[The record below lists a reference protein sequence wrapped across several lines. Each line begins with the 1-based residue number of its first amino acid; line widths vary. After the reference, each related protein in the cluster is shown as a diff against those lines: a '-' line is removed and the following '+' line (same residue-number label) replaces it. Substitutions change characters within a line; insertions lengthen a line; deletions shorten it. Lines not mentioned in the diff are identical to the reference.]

1 MKRHPEAEP
10 GGRRLLAP
18 VQITHT
24 NVPYSLKLYEKEDI
38 SLEIRVAQRAT
49 SIKPSPT
56 LAVTAKAAEL
66 KAAGRDIIALSA
78 GEPDFDTPAH
88 IKEAAIKAIRDG
100 KTKYTA
106 AGGMPELKRAVADK
120 FQRENDLAYDPDQIL
135 VSCGAKHSIYN
146 LMQALLNPGDE
157 VIIPSPYWVSYP
169 DMAKLAGAEPV
180 VIRAGIK
187 NRFKITPKQLG
198 RFITDKT
205 RLLIIN
211 SPSNPTGVS
220 YTGAELTEIAAV
232 LVEYPDIVIL
242 TDDIYE
248 HILWGQDGFLNI
260 VNVCPELGNRTVVV
274 NGVSK
279 AYSMTGWRIGFLGGP
294 LSLAKA
300 AQKIQSQST
309 SNPSSV
315 SQYAAL
321 AALNGDQSYI
331 RESREVFKQRHDFV
345 HAGLNSIDGVECT
358 ASDGTFYSFP
368 DMQGVIDRLD
378 GIKNDIELGAYLLEQ
393 AEVALVP
400 GSAFGAKGYMRLSY
414 ATSMENLET
423 ALERLKA
430 ALG

>member
-1 MKRHPEAEP
+1 M
-10 GGRRLLAP
+10 
-18 VQITHT
+18 
-24 NVPYSLKLYEKEDI
+24 
-38 SLEIRVAQRAT
+38 EIRVAHRAA

-78 GEPDFDTPAH
+78 GEPDFDTPEH
-88 IKEAAIKAIRDG
+88 IKEAATRAIRDG
-100 KTKYTA
+100 RTKYTA
-106 AGGMPELKRAVADK
+106 AGGMPELKQAVADK
-120 FQRENDLAYDPDQIL
+120 FRRENGLAYEAQQIL

-157 VIIPSPYWVSYP
+157 VIIPAPYWVSYL
-169 DMAKLAGAEPV
+169 DMPKLAGAEPV
-180 VIRAGIK
+180 VVRAGIES
-187 NRFKITPKQLG
+187 RFKITGKQLA
-198 RFITDKT
+198 RSITDKS
-205 RLLIIN
+205 RLLMLN

-220 YTGAELTEIAAV
+220 YSVAELEDIAAA
-232 LVEYPDIVIL
+232 LVEHPDIIIL

-248 HILWGQDGFLNI
+248 HILWGQDDFKNI
-260 VNVCPELGNRTVVV
+260 VNVCPELAGRTVVV

-279 AYSMTGWRIGFLGGP
+279 AYSMTGWRIGYLGGP
-294 LSLAKA
+294 ASLVKA

-315 SQYAAL
+315 SQYAAV
-321 AALNGDQSYI
+321 AALNGDQTYI
-331 RESREVFKQRHDFV
+331 RESTAIFKQRHDFV
-345 HAGLNSIDGVECT
+345 LAGLNSIDGVECT

-368 DMQGVIDRLD
+368 NMQGVIDRLD
-378 GIKNDIELGAYLLEQ
+378 GINNDVELGEFLLEQ

-423 ALERLKA
+423 AIQRLKD

>member
-1 MKRHPEAEP
+1 M
-10 GGRRLLAP
+10 
-18 VQITHT
+18 
-24 NVPYSLKLYEKEDI
+24 
-38 SLEIRVAQRAT
+38 EIKVANRAA

-66 KAAGRDIIALSA
+66 RAAGRDIIALSA
-78 GEPDFDTPAH
+78 GEPDFDTPSH
-88 IKEAAIKAIRDG
+88 IKQAAVKAIHDG

-106 AGGMPELKRAVADK
+106 SGGLPELKQAVVDK
-120 FQRENDLAYDPDQIL
+120 FQRENALSYKPEQVL

-146 LMQALLNPGDE
+146 LMQALLNPGEE
-157 VIIPSPYWVSYP
+157 VIIPAPYWVSYP
-169 DMAKLAGAEPV
+169 DMAKLTGAEPV
-180 VIRAGIK
+180 VIKTGLE
-187 NRFKITPKQLG
+187 NRFKITRKQLHG
-198 RFITDKT
+198 AITDKS

-220 YTGAELTEIAAV
+220 YSETELAEIAA
-232 LVEYPDIVIL
+232 LLTEHPEIIIL

-248 HILWGQDGFLNI
+248 HILWGQSGFKNI
-260 VNVCPELGNRTVVV
+260 VNVCPELYDRTVVV

-279 AYSMTGWRIGFLGGP
+279 AYSMTGWRIGYLGGP
-294 LSLAKA
+294 LPLVKA

-309 SNPSSV
+309 SNASSI
-315 SQYAAL
+315 SQYAAI
-321 AALNGDQSYI
+321 AALTGDQTYI
-331 RESREVFKQRHDFV
+331 NESMAIFKQRHDFV

-368 DMQGVIDRLD
+368 NMQGVIDKLD
-378 GIKNDIELGAYLLEQ
+378 GINNDIELGEYLLEQ

-414 ATSMENLET
+414 ATSIENLET
-423 ALERLKA
+423 AIERLKD

>member
-1 MKRHPEAEP
+1 M
-10 GGRRLLAP
+10 
-18 VQITHT
+18 
-24 NVPYSLKLYEKEDI
+24 
-38 SLEIRVAQRAT
+38 EIRVANRAA

-66 KAAGRDIIALSA
+66 RAAGRDIIALSA
-78 GEPDFDTPAH
+78 GEPDFDTPSH
-88 IKEAAIKAIRDG
+88 IKQAAIKAIHDG

-106 AGGMPELKRAVADK
+106 AGGLPELKQAVVDK
-120 FQRENDLAYDPDQIL
+120 FQRENALSYKPEQVL

-157 VIIPSPYWVSYP
+157 VIIPAPYWVSYP
-169 DMAKLAGAEPV
+169 DMAKLTGAEPV
-180 VIRAGIK
+180 VIKTGLE
-187 NRFKITPKQLG
+187 NRFKITRKQLHG
-198 RFITDKT
+198 AITDKS
-205 RLLIIN
+205 RLFMIN

-220 YTGAELTEIAAV
+220 YSGTELAEIAAV
-232 LVEYPDIVIL
+232 LTEHPEIIIL

-248 HILWGQDGFLNI
+248 HILWGQSGFKNI
-260 VNVCPELGNRTVVV
+260 VNVCPELYDRTVVV

-279 AYSMTGWRIGFLGGP
+279 AYSMTGWRIGYLGGP
-294 LSLAKA
+294 LSLVKA

-309 SNPSSV
+309 SNPSSI
-315 SQYAAL
+315 SQYAAI
-321 AALNGDQSYI
+321 AALNGDQTYI
-331 RESREVFKQRHDFV
+331 NKSMAIFKQRHDFV

-368 DMQGVIDRLD
+368 NMQGVIDKLD
-378 GIKNDIELGAYLLEQ
+378 GINNDMELGEYLLEQ

-423 ALERLKA
+423 AIGRLKD
-430 ALG
+430 ALS

>member
-1 MKRHPEAEP
+1 M
-10 GGRRLLAP
+10 
-18 VQITHT
+18 
-24 NVPYSLKLYEKEDI
+24 
-38 SLEIRVAQRAT
+38 EIKVANRAA

-66 KAAGRDIIALSA
+66 RAAGRDIIALSA
-78 GEPDFDTPAH
+78 GEPDFDTPSH
-88 IKEAAIKAIRDG
+88 IKQAAVKAIHDG

-106 AGGMPELKRAVADK
+106 SGGLPELKQAVVDK
-120 FQRENDLAYDPDQIL
+120 FQRENALSYKPEQVL

-146 LMQALLNPGDE
+146 LMQALLNPGEE
-157 VIIPSPYWVSYP
+157 VIIPAPYWVSYP
-169 DMAKLAGAEPV
+169 DMAKLTGAEPV
-180 VIRAGIK
+180 VIKTGLE
-187 NRFKITPKQLG
+187 NRFKITRKQLHG
-198 RFITDKT
+198 AITDKS

-220 YTGAELTEIAAV
+220 YSETELAEIAA
-232 LVEYPDIVIL
+232 LLTEHPEIIIL

-248 HILWGQDGFLNI
+248 HILWGQSGFKNI
-260 VNVCPELGNRTVVV
+260 VNVCPELYDRTVVV

-279 AYSMTGWRIGFLGGP
+279 AYSMTGWRIGYLGGP
-294 LSLAKA
+294 LPLVKA

-309 SNPSSV
+309 SNASSI
-315 SQYAAL
+315 SQYAAI
-321 AALNGDQSYI
+321 AALTGDQTYI
-331 RESREVFKQRHDFV
+331 NESMAIFKQRHDFV

-368 DMQGVIDRLD
+368 NMQGVIDKLD
-378 GIKNDIELGAYLLEQ
+378 GINNDIELGEYLLEQ

-423 ALERLKA
+423 AIERLKD

>member
-1 MKRHPEAEP
+1 MENK
-10 GGRRLLAP
+10 
-18 VQITHT
+18 
-24 NVPYSLKLYEKEDI
+24 
-38 SLEIRVAQRAT
+38 VAQRAAN
-49 SIKPSPT
+49 IKPSPT

-78 GEPDFDTPAH
+78 GEPDFDTPEH
-88 IKEAAIKAIRDG
+88 IKEAALKAIRDG

-106 AGGMPELKRAVADK
+106 AGGMPELKQAVADK
-120 FQRENDLAYDPDQIL
+120 FRRENSLVYEPDQIL

-146 LMQALLNPGDE
+146 VMQALLNPGDE

-180 VIRAGIK
+180 AIRAGIGQ
-187 NRFKITPKQLG
+187 RFKITGKQLE
-198 RFITDKT
+198 RSITQNT
-205 RLLIIN
+205 RLVMLN

-220 YTGAELTEIAAV
+220 YSDTELAELAVV
-232 LVEYPDIVIL
+232 LVEHPEIVIL

-248 HILWGQDGFLNI
+248 HVLWGADGFRNI
-260 VNVCPELGNRTVVV
+260 LNVCPELANRTVVV

-279 AYSMTGWRIGFLGGP
+279 AYSMTGWRLGYLGGP
-294 LSLAKA
+294 PALVKA

-321 AALNGDQSYI
+321 AALNGDQTYI
-331 RESREVFKQRHDFV
+331 NESTAIFKQRHDFV
-345 HAGLNSIDGVECT
+345 HAGLNAIDGVECT
-358 ASDGTFYSFP
+358 VSDGTFYSFP
-368 DMQGVIDRLD
+368 NMQGVINKLD
-378 GIKNDIELGAYLLEQ
+378 DISNDIELGEHLLEQ

-414 ATSMENLET
+414 ATSMENLEAAIGRIRD
-423 ALERLKA
+423 ALD
-430 ALG
+430 

>member
-1 MKRHPEAEP
+1 M
-10 GGRRLLAP
+10 
-18 VQITHT
+18 
-24 NVPYSLKLYEKEDI
+24 
-38 SLEIRVAQRAT
+38 EIRVAQRAAN
-49 SIKPSPT
+49 IKPSPT

-88 IKEAAIKAIRDG
+88 IKEAAIRAIHDG

-106 AGGMPELKRAVADK
+106 AGGLPDLKQAVADK
-120 FQRENDLAYDPDQIL
+120 FQRENDLAYEPDQVL

-169 DMAKLAGAEPV
+169 DMVKLAGAEPV
-180 VIRAGIK
+180 AIRAGIS

-198 RFITDKT
+198 RFITDRT
-205 RLLIIN
+205 RLLMIN

-220 YTGAELTEIAAV
+220 YSGTELAEIATV
-232 LVEYPDIVIL
+232 LVEHPDIVIL

-248 HILWGQDGFLNI
+248 HILWGQDGFKNI

-294 LSLAKA
+294 RSLVRA

-321 AALNGDQSYI
+321 AALNGDQGYI
-331 RESREVFKQRHDFV
+331 RESRAIFKQRHDFV
-345 HAGLNSIDGVECT
+345 HAGLNGIDGVECT

-368 DMQGVIDRLD
+368 DMQGVIDKLD
-378 GIKNDIELGAYLLEQ
+378 GIKNDMELGEYLLER

-414 ATSMENLET
+414 ATSMENLE
-423 ALERLKA
+423 AAIDRLGK

>member
-1 MKRHPEAEP
+1 ME
-10 GGRRLLAP
+10 
-18 VQITHT
+18 
-24 NVPYSLKLYEKEDI
+24 N
-38 SLEIRVAQRAT
+38 RVAQRAAN
-49 SIKPSPT
+49 IKPSPT

-78 GEPDFDTPAH
+78 GEPDFDTPEH
-88 IKEAAIKAIRDG
+88 IKEAAVKAIRDG

-106 AGGMPELKRAVADK
+106 AGGMPELKQAVADK
-120 FQRENDLAYDPDQIL
+120 FLRENSLTYGPDQIL

-146 LMQALLNPGDE
+146 VMQALLNPGDE

-180 VIRAGIK
+180 AIRAGIRQ
-187 NRFKITPKQLG
+187 RFKITGKQLE
-198 RFITDKT
+198 RFITGNT
-205 RLLIIN
+205 RLVMLN

-220 YTGAELTEIAAV
+220 YSDTELTELAAV
-232 LVEYPDIVIL
+232 LVEHPEIVVL

-248 HILWGQDGFLNI
+248 HILWGQDGFRNILNA
-260 VNVCPELGNRTVVV
+260 CPELADRTIVV

-279 AYSMTGWRIGFLGGP
+279 AYSMTGWRIGYLGGP
-294 LSLAKA
+294 PALVKA

-321 AALNGDQSYI
+321 AALNGDQTYI
-331 RESREVFKQRHDFV
+331 NQSTAIFKQRHDFV
-345 HAGLNSIDGVECT
+345 HAGLNAINGVECT

-368 DMQGVIDRLD
+368 NMQGVIDRLD
-378 GIKNDIELGAYLLEQ
+378 GIKNDVELGEYLLER

-423 ALERLKA
+423 AIERLRA
-430 ALG
+430 ALD

>member
-1 MKRHPEAEP
+1 M
-10 GGRRLLAP
+10 
-18 VQITHT
+18 
-24 NVPYSLKLYEKEDI
+24 
-38 SLEIRVAQRAT
+38 EIRVANRAA
-49 SIKPSPT
+49 SIRPSPT

-66 KAAGRDIIALSA
+66 RAAGRDIIALSA
-78 GEPDFDTPAH
+78 GEPDFDTPGH
-88 IKEAAIKAIRDG
+88 IKDAAIKAIHDG

-106 AGGMPELKRAVADK
+106 AGGLPELKQAVIDK
-120 FQRENDLAYDPDQIL
+120 FQRENALTYKPGQVL

-146 LMQALLNPGDE
+146 LMQALLNPGEE
-157 VIIPSPYWVSYP
+157 VIIPAPYWVSYP

-180 VIRAGIK
+180 VIKTGLE
-187 NRFKITPKQLG
+187 NRFKITRKQLHG
-198 RFITDKT
+198 AITDKS
-205 RLLIIN
+205 RLFMIN

-220 YTGAELTEIAAV
+220 YSETELAEIAAV
-232 LVEYPDIVIL
+232 LTEHPEIIIL

-248 HILWGQDGFLNI
+248 HILWGQSEFKNI
-260 VNVCPELGNRTVVV
+260 VNVCPELYDRTVVV

-279 AYSMTGWRIGFLGGP
+279 AYSMTGWRIGYLGGP
-294 LSLAKA
+294 LPLVKA

-309 SNPSSV
+309 SNPSSI
-315 SQYAAL
+315 SQYAAI
-321 AALNGDQSYI
+321 AALNGDQTYI
-331 RESREVFKQRHDFV
+331 NESMAIFKQRHDFV

-368 DMQGVIDRLD
+368 NMQGVIDKLD
-378 GIKNDIELGAYLLEQ
+378 GINNDIELGEYLLEQ

>member
-1 MKRHPEAEP
+1 M
-10 GGRRLLAP
+10 
-18 VQITHT
+18 
-24 NVPYSLKLYEKEDI
+24 N
-38 SLEIRVAQRAT
+38 IRVAQRAA

-66 KAAGRDIIALSA
+66 RAAGRDIITLSA
-78 GEPDFDTPAH
+78 GEPDFDTPEH
-88 IKEAAIKAIRDG
+88 IKEAALKAIRDG

-106 AGGMPELKRAVADK
+106 AGGMPELKEAVAHK
-120 FQRENDLAYDPDQIL
+120 FQRENNLNYQPEQIL

-157 VIIPSPYWVSYP
+157 VIIPAPYWVSYP
-169 DMAKLAGAEPV
+169 DMTRLAGAEPV
-180 VIRAGIK
+180 VVRAGIEQ
-187 NRFKITPKQLG
+187 RFKITGKQLECA
-198 RFITDKT
+198 ITDNS

-220 YTGAELTEIAAV
+220 YSDEELADLATVLTER
-232 LVEYPDIVIL
+232 PDIVIL

-248 HILWGQDGFLNI
+248 HVLWGRDSFSNI
-260 VNVCPELGNRTVVV
+260 LNVCPELAARTVVV

-294 LSLAKA
+294 LSLVKQ

-315 SQYAAL
+315 SQHAAL
-321 AALNGDQSYI
+321 EALNGDQTCI
-331 RESREVFKQRHDFV
+331 RESTAVFRQRHDLVFS
-345 HAGLNSIDGVECT
+345 GLNAIQDVECT
-358 ASDGTFYSFP
+358 PSDGTFYSFP

-378 GIKNDIELGAYLLEQ
+378 GIDNDVELGEFLLEQ

-400 GSAFGAKGYMRLSY
+400 GSAFGAKGYLRLSY
-414 ATSMENLET
+414 ATSMENLEI
-423 ALERLKA
+423 AINRLGD

>member
-1 MKRHPEAEP
+1 M
-10 GGRRLLAP
+10 
-18 VQITHT
+18 
-24 NVPYSLKLYEKEDI
+24 
-38 SLEIRVAQRAT
+38 EIKVANRAA

-56 LAVTAKAAEL
+56 LAVTTKAAEL
-66 KAAGRDIIALSA
+66 RAAGRDIIALSA
-78 GEPDFDTPAH
+78 GEPDFDTPSH
-88 IKEAAIKAIRDG
+88 IKEAAVKAIHDG

-106 AGGMPELKRAVADK
+106 AGGLPELKQAVVDK
-120 FQRENDLAYDPDQIL
+120 FQRENALSYKPEQVL

-146 LMQALLNPGDE
+146 LMQALLNPGEE
-157 VIIPSPYWVSYP
+157 VIIPAPYWVSYP

-180 VIRAGIK
+180 VIKTGLES
-187 NRFKITPKQLG
+187 RFKITRKQLHG
-198 RFITDKT
+198 AITDKS

-220 YTGAELTEIAAV
+220 YSETELAEIAA
-232 LVEYPDIVIL
+232 LLTEHPEIIIL

-248 HILWGQDGFLNI
+248 HILWGQSAFKNI
-260 VNVCPELGNRTVVV
+260 VNVCPELYDRTVVV

-279 AYSMTGWRIGFLGGP
+279 AYSMTGWRIGYLGGP
-294 LSLAKA
+294 LPLVKA

-309 SNPSSV
+309 SNPSSI
-315 SQYAAL
+315 SQYAAI
-321 AALNGDQSYI
+321 AALNGDQTYI
-331 RESREVFKQRHDFV
+331 NESMAIFKQRHDFV

-368 DMQGVIDRLD
+368 NMQGVIDKLD
-378 GIKNDIELGAYLLEQ
+378 GINNDMELGEYLLEQ

-414 ATSMENLET
+414 ATSMENLEM
-423 ALERLKA
+423 ALERLKD

>member
-1 MKRHPEAEP
+1 M
-10 GGRRLLAP
+10 
-18 VQITHT
+18 
-24 NVPYSLKLYEKEDI
+24 
-38 SLEIRVAQRAT
+38 EIKVANRAA

-66 KAAGRDIIALSA
+66 RAAGRDIIALSA
-78 GEPDFDTPAH
+78 GEPDFDTPSH
-88 IKEAAIKAIRDG
+88 IKEAAIKAIHDG

-106 AGGMPELKRAVADK
+106 AGGLPEIKQAVVDK
-120 FQRENDLAYDPDQIL
+120 FQRENALSYKPEQVL

-157 VIIPSPYWVSYP
+157 VIIPAPYWVSYP
-169 DMAKLAGAEPV
+169 DMAKLTGAEPV
-180 VIRAGIK
+180 VIKTGLES
-187 NRFKITPKQLG
+187 RFKITRKQLHG
-198 RFITDKT
+198 AITDKS
-205 RLLIIN
+205 RLFIIN

-220 YTGAELTEIAAV
+220 YSETELAEIAGLLTEHPEI
-232 LVEYPDIVIL
+232 IIL

-248 HILWGQDGFLNI
+248 HILWGESEFKNI
-260 VNVCPELGNRTVVV
+260 VNVCPELYDRTVVV

-279 AYSMTGWRIGFLGGP
+279 AYSMTGWRIGYLGGP
-294 LSLAKA
+294 LPLVKA

-309 SNPSSV
+309 SNPSSI
-315 SQYAAL
+315 SQYAAI
-321 AALNGDQSYI
+321 AALNGDQTYI
-331 RESREVFKQRHDFV
+331 NESMAIFKQRHDFV

-368 DMQGVIDRLD
+368 NMQGVIDKLD
-378 GIKNDIELGAYLLEQ
+378 GINNDMELGEYLLEQ

-423 ALERLKA
+423 AIGRLKD

>member
-1 MKRHPEAEP
+1 M
-10 GGRRLLAP
+10 
-18 VQITHT
+18 
-24 NVPYSLKLYEKEDI
+24 
-38 SLEIRVAQRAT
+38 EIRVANRAA

-66 KAAGRDIIALSA
+66 RAAGRDIIALSA
-78 GEPDFDTPAH
+78 GEPDFDTPSH
-88 IKEAAIKAIRDG
+88 IKEAAVKAIHDG

-106 AGGMPELKRAVADK
+106 SGGLPELKQAVVDK
-120 FQRENDLAYDPDQIL
+120 FQRENALSYKPEQVL

-146 LMQALLNPGDE
+146 LMQALLNPGEE
-157 VIIPSPYWVSYP
+157 VIIPAPYWVSYP
-169 DMAKLAGAEPV
+169 DMAKLTGAEPV
-180 VIRAGIK
+180 VIKTGLE
-187 NRFKITPKQLG
+187 NRFKITRKQLHG
-198 RFITDKT
+198 AITDKS

-220 YTGAELTEIAAV
+220 YSETELAEIAA
-232 LVEYPDIVIL
+232 LLTEHPEIIIL

-248 HILWGQDGFLNI
+248 HILWGQSGFKNI
-260 VNVCPELGNRTVVV
+260 VNVCPELYDRTVVV

-279 AYSMTGWRIGFLGGP
+279 AYSMTGWRIGYLGGP
-294 LSLAKA
+294 LSLVKA

-309 SNPSSV
+309 SNASSI
-315 SQYAAL
+315 SQYAAI
-321 AALNGDQSYI
+321 AALNGDQTYI
-331 RESREVFKQRHDFV
+331 NESMAIFKQRHDFV

-368 DMQGVIDRLD
+368 NMQGVIDKLD
-378 GIKNDIELGAYLLEQ
+378 GINNDIELGEYLLEQ

-414 ATSMENLET
+414 ATSMENLEM
-423 ALERLKA
+423 ALERLKD

>member
-1 MKRHPEAEP
+1 M
-10 GGRRLLAP
+10 
-18 VQITHT
+18 
-24 NVPYSLKLYEKEDI
+24 
-38 SLEIRVAQRAT
+38 EIRVAQRAAN
-49 SIKPSPT
+49 IKPSPT

-88 IKEAAIKAIRDG
+88 IKEAAIRAIHDG

-106 AGGMPELKRAVADK
+106 AGGIPDLKQAVADK
-120 FQRENDLAYDPDQIL
+120 FQRENDLAYEADQIL

-169 DMAKLAGAEPV
+169 DMVKLAGAEPV
-180 VIRAGIK
+180 IIRAGIE

-198 RFITDKT
+198 RFITGRT
-205 RLLIIN
+205 RLLMIN

-220 YTGAELTEIAAV
+220 YSGAELAEIANV

-248 HILWGQDGFLNI
+248 HILWGQEGFKNI
-260 VNVCPELGNRTVVV
+260 VNVCPLLAGRTVVV

-279 AYSMTGWRIGFLGGP
+279 AYSMTGWRIGYLGGP
-294 LSLAKA
+294 RSLVRA

-321 AALNGDQSYI
+321 AALNGDQGYI
-331 RESREVFKQRHDFV
+331 RASREVFKQRHDFV

-358 ASDGTFYSFP
+358 AADGTFYSFP

-378 GIKNDIELGAYLLEQ
+378 GIKNDIELGEYLLEK

-414 ATSMENLET
+414 ATSMENLE
-423 ALERLKA
+423 AAIQRLTD

>member
-1 MKRHPEAEP
+1 ME
-10 GGRRLLAP
+10 
-18 VQITHT
+18 
-24 NVPYSLKLYEKEDI
+24 N
-38 SLEIRVAQRAT
+38 RVAQRAAN
-49 SIKPSPT
+49 IKPSPT

-78 GEPDFDTPAH
+78 GEPDFDTPEH
-88 IKEAAIKAIRDG
+88 IKEAAVKAIRDG

-106 AGGMPELKRAVADK
+106 AGGMPELKQAVADK
-120 FQRENDLAYDPDQIL
+120 FRRENNLVYGPDQIL

-146 LMQALLNPGDE
+146 VMQALLNPGDE

-180 VIRAGIK
+180 AVRAGIRQ
-187 NRFKITPKQLG
+187 RFKITGKQLE
-198 RFITDKT
+198 RSITGNT
-205 RLLIIN
+205 RLVMFN

-220 YTGAELTEIAAV
+220 YSDTELAELAAV
-232 LVEYPDIVIL
+232 LVEHPEIVVL

-248 HILWGQDGFLNI
+248 HILWGQDGFRNI
-260 VNVCPELGNRTVVV
+260 LNVCPELADRTVVV

-279 AYSMTGWRIGFLGGP
+279 AYSMTGWRIGYLGGP
-294 LSLAKA
+294 VSLVKA

-321 AALNGDQSYI
+321 AALNGDQTYI
-331 RESREVFKQRHDFV
+331 NESTAIFRQRHDFV
-345 HAGLNSIDGVECT
+345 HAGLNAIEGVECT
-358 ASDGTFYSFP
+358 AADGTFYSFP
-368 DMQGVIDRLD
+368 NMQGVIDRLD
-378 GIKNDIELGAYLLEQ
+378 GIKNDVELGEYLLER

-423 ALERLKA
+423 AIERLRA
-430 ALG
+430 ALD

>member
-1 MKRHPEAEP
+1 M
-10 GGRRLLAP
+10 
-18 VQITHT
+18 
-24 NVPYSLKLYEKEDI
+24 
-38 SLEIRVAQRAT
+38 EIRVANRAA
-49 SIKPSPT
+49 SIRPSPT

-66 KAAGRDIIALSA
+66 RAAGRDIIALSA
-78 GEPDFDTPAH
+78 GEPDFDTPGH
-88 IKEAAIKAIRDG
+88 IKDAAIKAIHDG

-106 AGGMPELKRAVADK
+106 AGGLPELKQAVIDK
-120 FQRENDLAYDPDQIL
+120 FQRENALTYKPEQVL

-146 LMQALLNPGDE
+146 LMQALLNPGEE
-157 VIIPSPYWVSYP
+157 VIIPAPYWVSYP

-180 VIRAGIK
+180 VIK
-187 NRFKITPKQLG
+187 TVLENRFKITRKQLHG
-198 RFITDKT
+198 AITDKS
-205 RLLIIN
+205 RLFMIN

-220 YTGAELTEIAAV
+220 YSETELAEIAGLLTEHPEI
-232 LVEYPDIVIL
+232 IIL

-248 HILWGQDGFLNI
+248 HILWGQSEFKNI
-260 VNVCPELGNRTVVV
+260 VNVCPELYDRTVVV

-279 AYSMTGWRIGFLGGP
+279 AYSMTGWRIGYLAGP
-294 LSLAKA
+294 WSLVKA

-309 SNPSSV
+309 SNPSSI
-315 SQYAAL
+315 SQYAAI
-321 AALNGDQSYI
+321 AALNGDQTYI
-331 RESREVFKQRHDFV
+331 NESMAIFKQRHDFV

-368 DMQGVIDRLD
+368 NMQGVIDKLD
-378 GIKNDIELGAYLLEQ
+378 GINNDIELGEYLLEQ

-400 GSAFGAKGYMRLSY
+400 GSAFGAKGYMRLSC

>member
-1 MKRHPEAEP
+1 M
-10 GGRRLLAP
+10 
-18 VQITHT
+18 
-24 NVPYSLKLYEKEDI
+24 
-38 SLEIRVAQRAT
+38 EIRVANRAA
-49 SIKPSPT
+49 SIRPSPT

-66 KAAGRDIIALSA
+66 RAAGRDIITLSA
-78 GEPDFDTPAH
+78 GEPDFDTPGH
-88 IKEAAIKAIRDG
+88 IKDAAIKAIHDG

-106 AGGMPELKRAVADK
+106 AGGLPELKQAVIDK
-120 FQRENDLAYDPDQIL
+120 FQRENALTYKPEQVL

-146 LMQALLNPGDE
+146 LMQALLNPGEE
-157 VIIPSPYWVSYP
+157 VIIPAPYWVSYP

-180 VIRAGIK
+180 VIKTGLE
-187 NRFKITPKQLG
+187 NRFKITRKQLHG
-198 RFITDKT
+198 AITDKS
-205 RLLIIN
+205 RLFMIN

-220 YTGAELTEIAAV
+220 YSKTELAEIAGLLTEHPEI
-232 LVEYPDIVIL
+232 IIL

-248 HILWGQDGFLNI
+248 HILWGESEFKNI
-260 VNVCPELGNRTVVV
+260 VNVCPELYDRTVVV

-279 AYSMTGWRIGFLGGP
+279 AYSMTGWRIGYLGGP
-294 LSLAKA
+294 LPLVKA

-309 SNPSSV
+309 SNPSSI
-315 SQYAAL
+315 SQYAAI
-321 AALNGDQSYI
+321 AALNGDQTYI
-331 RESREVFKQRHDFV
+331 NESMAIFKQRHDFV

-368 DMQGVIDRLD
+368 NMQGVIDKLD
-378 GIKNDIELGAYLLEQ
+378 GINNDIELGEYLLEQ

>member
-1 MKRHPEAEP
+1 MKT
-10 GGRRLLAP
+10 G
-18 VQITHT
+18 
-24 NVPYSLKLYEKEDI
+24 
-38 SLEIRVAQRAT
+38 VAHRAA
-49 SIKPSPT
+49 SVKPSPT

-66 KAAGRDIIALSA
+66 RAAGRDIIALSA

-100 KTKYTA
+100 RTKYTA
-106 AGGMPELKRAVADK
+106 AGGMPELKQAVADK
-120 FQRENDLAYDPDQIL
+120 FRRENGLEYKPEQVL

-146 LMQALLNPGDE
+146 VMQALLDPGDE
-157 VIIPSPYWVSYP
+157 VIIPAPYWVSYP

-180 VIRAGIK
+180 VIRAGLRQ
-187 NRFKITPKQLG
+187 RFKITRKQLD

-205 RLLIIN
+205 RLLMIN

-220 YTGAELTEIAAV
+220 YSGAELADIAAL
-232 LVEYPDIVIL
+232 LVEHPEIIIL

-248 HILWGQDGFLNI
+248 HILWGQEGFRNI
-260 VNVCPELGNRTVVV
+260 VNVCPELADRTVVV

-294 LSLAKA
+294 AALVRA

-321 AALNGDQSYI
+321 AALEGDQAYI
-331 RESREVFKQRHDFV
+331 RESTAIFKQRHDFV
-345 HAGLNSIDGVECT
+345 HAGLNGIDGVDCA

-368 DMQGVIDRLD
+368 NMQGVIGRLD
-378 GIKNDIELGAYLLEQ
+378 GVKNDVELGEYLLER

-414 ATSMENLET
+414 ATSMENLE
-423 ALERLKA
+423 AAIKRLA
-430 ALG
+430 DALG

>member
-1 MKRHPEAEP
+1 MVIKA
-10 GGRRLLAP
+10 
-18 VQITHT
+18 
-24 NVPYSLKLYEKEDI
+24 
-38 SLEIRVAQRAT
+38 AQRAAN
-49 SIKPSPT
+49 IKPSPT

-78 GEPDFDTPAH
+78 GEPDFDTPEH

-106 AGGMPELKRAVADK
+106 AGGTPELKQAIADK
-120 FQRENDLAYDPDQIL
+120 FRRENNLDYQPEQIL

-146 LMQALLNPGDE
+146 LMQALLDPGDE

-180 VIRAGIK
+180 VVRAGIEQ
-187 NRFKITPKQLG
+187 RFKITDKQLEG
-198 RFITDKT
+198 SITDNS

-220 YTGAELTEIAAV
+220 YSDRELNELAAV
-232 LVEYPDIVIL
+232 LMEHPDIVIL

-248 HILWGQDGFLNI
+248 HILWGQDGFSNI
-260 VNVCPELGNRTVVV
+260 LNVCPELADRTVVV

-294 LSLAKA
+294 RALVAS

-309 SNPSSV
+309 SNPSSI
-315 SQYAAL
+315 SQHATL
-321 AALNGDQSYI
+321 AALNGDQTYI
-331 RESREVFKQRHDFV
+331 NESTAIFKQRHDFV
-345 HAGLNSIDGVECT
+345 HAGLNAIDGVECT
-358 ASDGTFYSFP
+358 PSDGTFYSFP
-368 DMQGVIDRLD
+368 NMQGVIDRLD
-378 GIKNDIELGAYLLEQ
+378 GISNDVQLGEFLLEQ

-414 ATSMENLET
+414 ATSMENLEAAIKRLGD
-423 ALERLKA
+423 ALD
-430 ALG
+430 